1 MLFLEQVQLHFFPYQ
16 VHLLLFL
23 NIFLFFREPVTPY
36 SNSSENTSS
45 SIILLNLSYISCCSS
60 FKTISVFFPNFSL
73 LSFALFSSSSSSSSQ
88 KLYSSNFTSSNYF
101 LSIPFRISRETLA
114 VENFSFKSLS
124 SIVLFLLLFFI
135 ILFPKFSFNLSK

>member
-23 NIFLFFREPVTPY
+23 NISLFSREPVTPY

-45 SIILLNLSYISCCSS
+45 FTMLLNLSYTSCCSS
-60 FKTISVFFPNFSL
+60 FKTISFFFPDFSL
-73 LSFALFSSSSSSSSQ
+73 LSFSLFSSSSSSSSQ
-88 KLYSSNFTSSNYF
+88 KFYSSNFTSSNSF
-101 LSIPFRISRETLA
+101 LSIPFRIRRETLD

-124 SIVLFLLLFFI
+124 SIVLFSLLF
-135 ILFPKFSFNLSK
+135 SFKLSKYVIISF